1 MSATTT
7 AEPTPPLPGPKPR
20 RAFIFMGVLAAIVLG
35 VGLFTNIGTKKGSSG
50 PPHTGG
56 SVPSFSAAKVNGG
69 GSVDVPADGGSGGK
83 PAVLMFFGNWCT
95 ICHTEL
101 PPIAAAVKQQDQ
113 AGGALS
119 NVRVIGVDS
128 EDTLGTA
135 KSFLRRSGV
144 TFPVAYDQNLK
155 ITNGD
160 FYFTGDPYAV
170 FVNGNGT
177 IKKIV
182 GGPLSTATFL
192 ADEREL
198 TPSGS

>member
-1 MSATTT
+1 
-7 AEPTPPLPGPKPR
+7 
-20 RAFIFMGVLAAIVLG
+20 MGVLLVVVLG
-35 VGLFTNIGTKKGSSG
+35 VGLFTNIGTKKGQSG
-50 PPHTGG
+50 PPHAGG
-56 SVPSFSAAKVNGG
+56 AVPSFSAQRLNGSG
-69 GSVDVPADGGSGGK
+69 DVDVPGDGGSNGK

-101 PPIAAAVKQQDQ
+101 PPIAAAVRAQD
-113 AGGALS
+113 ASGGALS

-128 EDTLGTA
+128 EDSLSTA
-135 KSFLRRSGV
+135 KGFIQRSGV

-182 GGPLSTATFL
+182 GGPMSVATFTSY
-192 ADEREL
+192 EREL

>member
-1 MSATTT
+1 VTDTST
-7 AEPTPPLPGPKPR
+7 ADPAAPLAGPKPR
-20 RAFIFMGVLAAIVLG
+20 RAFIFMGVLAAAVLG
-35 VGLFTNIGTKKGSSG
+35 VGLFTSIGTKKGNSS
-50 PPHTGG
+50 PPHAGG
-56 SVPSFSAAKVNGG
+56 SVPTFTAERVNGG

-101 PPIAAAVKQQDQ
+101 PPIAAAVKQQD
-113 AGGALS
+113 ASGGSLS
-119 NVRVIGVDS
+119 KVRVIGIDS
-128 EDTLGTA
+128 EDTLTTA
-135 KSFLRRSGV
+135 KSFIHRSGV
-144 TFPVAYDQNLK
+144 SFPVAYDQNLD

-182 GGPLSTATFL
+182 GGPISVSTFT
-192 ADEREL
+192 ADEQQL
-198 TPSGS
+198 IPSGS